1 MAKILL
7 AWELGGG
14 LGHIAKLALI
24 GQELARR
31 GHQVTAAV
39 RDLVHADQVFQGTG
53 IAYFQAPTKVSP
65 CETRFN
71 PPATFAHILHNCG
84 FSAAAEL
91 RGMTSAWKALYEAIA
106 PDIILADHS
115 PTALLAARGTTAKTV
130 QFGTGFCSP
139 PDRDPLPQLRRSKTR
154 TDQQLLADEDHVL
167 QVVNK
172 VLQSLGQHDIERIS
186 QLYADTDD
194 NILTT
199 FPELDHFGARENQ
212 RYWGPLPSN
221 LGRAPLWPKGKGPRI
236 FAYLKS
242 FPALPAILNTLRQ
255 LGCPTILVTDGVDS
269 ALLQHYRADHLKLEE
284 STVDADQ
291 AARECDFAILNA
303 GHGMTATVLL
313 AGTPSLQIPIYI
325 EQYLLA
331 KAVDRLGACLVAPS
345 NNSSAVVSQLK
356 TLLSSKAYLQ
366 KAQEF
371 ASRYQDFRPQT
382 VVAQIADRLEQL
394 TASNCKSL
402 V

>member
-1 MAKILL
+1 MAKIVL

-14 LGHIAKLALI
+14 LGHIAKLVLV

-31 GHQVTAAV
+31 GHKVTAAV

-53 IAYFQAPTKVSP
+53 IAYFQAPTKVSA
-65 CETRFN
+65 CKTRFN
-71 PPATFAHILHNCG
+71 PPETFAHILHNCG
-84 FSAAAEL
+84 FSTAAEL
-91 RGMTSAWKALYEAIA
+91 RGMASAWKALYEALS

-115 PTALLAARGTTAKTV
+115 PTALLAARGASAKVV

-139 PDRDPLPQLRRSKTR
+139 PDRYPLPQLRRSKTR
-154 TDQQLLADEDHVL
+154 TDQQLLEDENHLL
-167 QVVNK
+167 QVVNE
-172 VLQSLGQHDIERIS
+172 VLQSFGQHHLQRVS
-186 QLYADTDD
+186 QLYGDTDD

-221 LGRAPLWPKGKGPRI
+221 LGRAPLWPKGKGPKVL
-236 FAYLKS
+236 AYLKS
-242 FPALPAILNTLRQ
+242 FPALPAVLNALRQ
-255 LGCPTILVTDGVDS
+255 LGCPTILVTDGVDP
-269 ALLQHYRADHLKLEE
+269 ALLQQFRADNLKVEE
-284 STVDADQ
+284 STVDADKV
-291 AARECDFAILNA
+291 ARECEFAILNA

-313 AGTPSLQIPIYI
+313 AGKPSLQIPIYI

-331 KAVDRLGACLVAPS
+331 KAVDRLGAALVAPS

-356 TLLSSKAYLQ
+356 ALLSSTVYLG

-382 VVAQIADRLEQL
+382 VVSQIADRLEQL
-394 TASNCKSL
+394 GASNCKGL
-402 V
+402 L